1 MSLPAAKLS
10 PFSRLVLWLLLALY
24 RRQHWTIEGQAP
36 AEAKFVVIGA
46 PHTSNWDFVVFLG
59 ATRELGI
66 RARFLGKH
74 TLFRWPLAR
83 FMREMGG
90 IAIDRR
96 AAGGNYVEQVVA
108 EFDRRSDLALVI
120 APEGTRGEVKKWRS
134 GFYHIALAAGVPVV
148 PAWLD
153 HASRRA
159 CVGLPIALTGDY
171 ARDLRTIA
179 EFYRASLPDHPK
191 LAVLYRAAAIA

>member
-1 MSLPAAKLS
+1 VSATAAKLS

-24 RRQHWTIEGQAP
+24 RRQHWHVAGGPP
-36 AEAKFVVIGA
+36 AARKFVVIGA

-83 FMREMGG
+83 FMREIGG
-90 IAIDRR
+90 IAVNRR
-96 AAGGNYVEQVVA
+96 ARGGNYVEQVVA
-108 EFDRRSDLALVI
+108 EFERRSDLALVI
-120 APEGTRGEVKKWRS
+120 APEGTRGPIGKWRS
-134 GFYHIALAAGVPVV
+134 GFYHIALEAKVPVV

-153 HASRRA
+153 RA
-159 CVGLPIALTGDY
+159 THRAMVGPAIDLTGDY
-171 ARDLRTIA
+171 ARDLRIIA
-179 EFYRASLPDHPK
+179 EFYHASMPDHPK
-191 LAVLYRAAAIA
+191 LAALYREAGLA